1 MRARI
6 RLRPSYRGQVGCF
19 VTSAAI
25 AISLSGVAA
34 QSTSAQAPT
43 SAEATAGKTA
53 DKSPKSSS
61 DALAARVQVL
71 EDREAIRALL
81 VTYARTLDERDF
93 AGFEQLWAKD
103 AEFVGG
109 TNNAAKG
116 PAAIRDLLQGLLKV
130 NGAPVP
136 GRDFHLVMNQTV
148 DVTGDTATGFSRG
161 TWVVTDP
168 QKQLRVSIIAN
179 YYDQFVRE
187 GGRWKF
193 KRHQIG
199 GTPPATR

>member
-1 MRARI
+1 M
-6 RLRPSYRGQVGCF
+6 RPSIGCLF
-19 VTSAAI
+19 LGALIAI
-25 AISLSGVAA
+25 APDGVDA
-34 QSTSAQAPT
+34 QSAKP
-43 SAEATAGKTA
+43 
-53 DKSPKSSS
+53 SS
-61 DALAARVQVL
+61 DTLAAKVQVL

-103 AEFVGG
+103 AEFIGG
-109 TNNAAKG
+109 KDSAKG
-116 PAAIRDLLQGLLKV
+116 PAAIRDLLQGLLKA
-130 NGAPVP
+130 NAAPVP

-148 DVTGDTATGFSRG
+148 DVTGDMATGFSRG

-168 QKQLRVSIIAN
+168 EKRLRISIIAN

-199 GTPPATR
+199 GTPPNAP

>member
-6 RLRPSYRGQVGCF
+6 GRF
-19 VTSAAI
+19 FMWAAI
-25 AISLSGVAA
+25 ASSLSLVAGQA
-34 QSTSAQAPT
+34 AKPSA
-43 SAEATAGKTA
+43 
-53 DKSPKSSS
+53 DL
-61 DALAARVQVL
+61 LAARVQVL
-71 EDREAIRALL
+71 EDRDAIRALL
-81 VTYARTLDERDF
+81 VSYASTLDGRDF

-103 AEFVGG
+103 AEFFGG
-109 TNNAAKG
+109 GSNTAKG

-130 NGAPVP
+130 NGSPTP
-136 GRDFHLVMNQTV
+136 GRDFHLVMNQTIE
-148 DVTGDTATGFSRG
+148 VTGDTATGFSRG

-168 QKQLRVSIIAN
+168 DTKLRISIIAN

-199 GTPPATR
+199 GTPLAAK

>member
-1 MRARI
+1 MRTRI
-6 RLRPSYRGQVGCF
+6 RRF
-19 VTSAAI
+19 VICAAI
-25 AISLSGVAA
+25 AISLAGVSA
-34 QSTSAQAPT
+34 QSA
-43 SAEATAGKTA
+43 KV
-53 DKSPKSSS
+53 SS
-61 DALAARVQVL
+61 DALAARLQVL

-81 VTYARTLDERDF
+81 VSYATTLDERNF

-103 AEFVGG
+103 AEFIGG
-109 TNNAAKG
+109 ANNAAKG

-130 NGAPVP
+130 NAAPVT

-168 QKQLRVSIIAN
+168 EKQLRISIIAN

-199 GTPPATR
+199 GTRPATP

>member
-1 MRARI
+1 MRPTTGAHTLPSSPDVVASTRMRATI
-6 RLRPSYRGQVGCF
+6 GRLFMC
-19 VTSAAI
+19 AAI
-25 AISLSGVAA
+25 ASSLTGVAA
-34 QSTSAQAPT
+34 QSAKLSADT
-43 SAEATAGKTA
+43 
-53 DKSPKSSS
+53 
-61 DALAARVQVL
+61 LAAKVQVL

-103 AEFVGG
+103 AEFIGG
-109 TNNAAKG
+109 ANNIAKS
-116 PAAIRDLLQGLLKV
+116 PKAIRDLLQGLLKV

-148 DVTGDTATGFSRG
+148 DVIGDTATGFSRG

-168 QKQLRVSIIAN
+168 DTKLRISIIAN
-179 YYDQFVRE
+179 YYDRFVRE

-199 GTPPATR
+199 GTPPAASSGK

>member
-1 MRARI
+1 MRTTFGR
-6 RLRPSYRGQVGCF
+6 F
-19 VTSAAI
+19 VLCAAI
-25 AISLSGVAA
+25 ASSVVSVAG
-34 QSTSAQAPT
+34 Q
-43 SAEATAGKTA
+43 TAK
-53 DKSPKSSS
+53 PSS
-61 DALAARVQVL
+61 DALAAKVQVL

-103 AEFVGG
+103 AEFIGG
-109 TNNAAKG
+109 ANNTAKG
-116 PAAIRDLLQGLLKV
+116 PKAIRDLLQGLLKV

-148 DVTGDTATGFSRG
+148 DVAGDTATGFSRG

-168 QKQLRVSIIAN
+168 ESKLRISIIAN

-199 GTPPATR
+199 GTAPAASIGK

>member
-1 MRARI
+1 MRA
-6 RLRPSYRGQVGCF
+6 SVGRFFLC
-19 VTSAAI
+19 AAI
-25 AISLSGVAA
+25 GISFCVAA
-34 QSTSAQAPT
+34 SAFAQAPT
-43 SAEATAGKTA
+43 SAEATAGKPA
-53 DKSPKSSS
+53 DSPARSSS
-61 DALAARVQVL
+61 DALAAKVQML

-103 AEFVGG
+103 AEFIGG
-109 TNNAAKG
+109 AKNSAKG
-116 PAAIRDLLQGLLKV
+116 PAAIRALLQGLLKV
-130 NGAPVP
+130 NGAAVP

-148 DVTGDTATGFSRG
+148 DVTGDAATGFSRV

-168 QKQLRVSIIAN
+168 EKQLRISIIAN

-199 GTPPATR
+199 GTPPAASSGK

>member
-1 MRARI
+1 MRATI
-6 RLRPSYRGQVGCF
+6 GCLF
-19 VTSAAI
+19 VCAAI
-25 AISLSGVAA
+25 ASSISDVAG
-34 QSTSAQAPT
+34 Q
-43 SAEATAGKTA
+43 TAKP
-53 DKSPKSSS
+53 SP
-61 DALAARVQVL
+61 DALAAKVQVL
-71 EDREAIRALL
+71 EDRDAIRALL
-81 VTYARTLDERDF
+81 VSYARTLDERDF

-103 AEFVGG
+103 AEFIGG
-109 TNNAAKG
+109 SSDSAKG
-116 PAAIRDLLQGLLKV
+116 PAAIANLLQGLLKV
-130 NGAPVP
+130 NAAPVP

-168 QKQLRVSIIAN
+168 EKKLRISIIAN

-199 GTPPATR
+199 GTPPVASSGSK

>member
-6 RLRPSYRGQVGCF
+6 GCF
-19 VTSAAI
+19 IVCAAI
-25 AISLSGVAA
+25 AGSLTGVAG
-34 QSTSAQAPT
+34 QSTSAQA
-43 SAEATAGKTA
+43 TA
-53 DKSPKSSS
+53 DKTAKPSP
-61 DALAARVQVL
+61 DALATRVQTL

-81 VTYARTLDERDF
+81 VSYASTLDGRDF
-93 AGFEQLWAKD
+93 AGFEQLWARD
-103 AEFVGG
+103 AEFIGG
-109 TNNAAKG
+109 ASDRALG

-130 NGAPVP
+130 NAAPAP

-168 QKQLRVSIIAN
+168 DKKLRISIIAN

-193 KRHQIG
+193 RRHQIG
-199 GTPPATR
+199 GTPPAAPSGSK

>member
-1 MRARI
+1 MYAVI
-6 RLRPSYRGQVGCF
+6 AGC
-19 VTSAAI
+19 VTA
-25 AISLSGVAA
+25 VAA
-34 QSTSAQAPT
+34 Q
-43 SAEATAGKTA
+43 
-53 DKSPKSSS
+53 DKSTKPSS
-61 DALAARVQVL
+61 DALAVKVQAM

-93 AGFEQLWAKD
+93 AGFEQLWARD
-103 AEFVGG
+103 AEFIGG
-109 TNNAAKG
+109 ANNSAKG
-116 PAAIRDLLQGLLKV
+116 PVAIRDLLQGLLKV

-136 GRDFHLVMNQTV
+136 GRDFHLVMNQTI

-168 QKQLRVSIIAN
+168 DKKLRISIIAN

-199 GTPPATR
+199 GTAPTASTGSK